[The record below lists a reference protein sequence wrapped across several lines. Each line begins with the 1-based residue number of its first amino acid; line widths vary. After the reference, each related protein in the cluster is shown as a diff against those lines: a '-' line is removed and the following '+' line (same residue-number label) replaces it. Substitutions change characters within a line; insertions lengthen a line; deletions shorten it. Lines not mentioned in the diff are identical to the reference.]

1 MKITGYFLYNLV
13 IALWIGGISIFT
25 FIITPV
31 IFRSFGRDTA
41 GEIVGKLFPV
51 YFLYN
56 LILSVLAG
64 LIIIIFAL
72 DRNTFAYKA
81 SLFLIVAAVVINLF
95 LCFKLHPEIR
105 EVKREIKSFES
116 TTEESPLRKKFRKLH
131 GISATLNLLLLAD
144 GITLLMIS
152 SKLKR

>member
-1 MKITGYFLYNLV
+1 MKIAGYFLYNLV
-13 IALWIGGISIFT
+13 IALWVGGISIFT

-31 IFRSFGRDTA
+31 IFRSFGRNTA

-51 YFLYN
+51 YFPYN

-64 LIIIIFAL
+64 ILIIIFAL
-72 DRNTFAYKA
+72 DRNAFAYKA
-81 SLFLIVAAVVINLF
+81 SLLLIGAAVVINLF

-105 EVKREIKSFES
+105 EVKSEIKSFES
-116 TTEESPLRKKFRKLH
+116 IHEESPLMKKFRKLH

-144 GITLLMIS
+144 GVTLLMIS
-152 SKLKR
+152 SNLKR